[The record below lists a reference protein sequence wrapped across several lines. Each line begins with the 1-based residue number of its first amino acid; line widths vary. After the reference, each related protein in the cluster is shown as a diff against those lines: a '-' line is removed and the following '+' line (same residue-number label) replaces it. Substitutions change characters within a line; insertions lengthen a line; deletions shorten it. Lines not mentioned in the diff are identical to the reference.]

1 MQPAMVIPSVVWML
15 LSCFILQ
22 YQVKG
27 DDFLK
32 ELLSPRISCPKG
44 SVAYGSY
51 CYALFLSAKTWMA
64 ADLACQKRSEGRLVS
79 VLTGSEA
86 YFVSSMIRNTGTKS
100 ENIWIGL
107 HDPTEGLQP
116 NGGGWEWS
124 SKDVL
129 NYLAWEKDIPTH
141 PDSGHCAS
149 VSETSNYE
157 KWRDFDCR
165 KELPY
170 ICKFKE

>member
-64 ADLACQKRSEGRLVS
+64 AD
-79 VLTGSEA
+79 
-86 YFVSSMIRNTGTKS
+86 
-100 ENIWIGL
+100 
-107 HDPTEGLQP
+107 GLQP